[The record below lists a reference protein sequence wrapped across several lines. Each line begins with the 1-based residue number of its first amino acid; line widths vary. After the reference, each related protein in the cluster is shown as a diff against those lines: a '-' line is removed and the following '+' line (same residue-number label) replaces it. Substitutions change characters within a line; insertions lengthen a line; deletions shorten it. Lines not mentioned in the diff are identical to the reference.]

1 MSSQESLAKNV
12 EKKRMLQEEI
22 SSLQSQREDLQM
34 ILEAHRSVC
43 NKLNEQPS
51 LASLAPR
58 VVVKSEPEMDL
69 SRSATMEAMLT
80 SAKPER
86 AERPVS
92 LSLKTVPL
100 RNIEG
105 VSIDTPS
112 NGISLNFDSLME
124 GRTGLTPTNVLAPIN
139 INHTLRV
146 RGGNKK
152 YRALRLDQGNFSWPS
167 EAVSRKTRIIDVVYN
182 AANNELVRT
191 KTLVKNAIV
200 VIDAAPFRQ
209 W

>member
-1 MSSQESLAKNV
+1 
-12 EKKRMLQEEI
+12 MLQEEI

-43 NKLNEQPS
+43 NKLNEQP

-69 SRSATMEAMLT
+69 SRSATMEAMLS

-139 INHTLRV
+139 INLNSL
-146 RGGNKK
+146 G
-152 YRALRLDQGNFSWPS
+152 PS
-167 EAVSRKTRIIDVVYN
+167 CGSQQRSGLSSISAAMTELSSPASSSPNLVS
-182 AANNELVRT
+182 L
-191 KTLVKNAIV
+191 
-200 VIDAAPFRQ
+200 
-209 W
+209 

>member
-1 MSSQESLAKNV
+1 
-12 EKKRMLQEEI
+12 MLQEEI

-34 ILEAHRSVC
+34 VLEAHRNVC
-43 NKLNEQPS
+43 NKLTDQP

-58 VVVKSEPEMDL
+58 VLVKSEPEMD
-69 SRSATMEAMLT
+69 RSYSLPLTRPETMEAMLT

-112 NGISLNFDSLME
+112 SGISLNFDSLME

-139 INHTLRV
+139 INLNSL
-146 RGGNKK
+146 G
-152 YRALRLDQGNFSWPS
+152 PS
-167 EAVSRKTRIIDVVYN
+167 CGSQQRNGLSSISAAMTELSSPASSSPNLVS
-182 AANNELVRT
+182 L
-191 KTLVKNAIV
+191 
-200 VIDAAPFRQ
+200 
-209 W
+209 

>member
-1 MSSQESLAKNV
+1 
-12 EKKRMLQEEI
+12 MLQEEI

-43 NKLNEQPS
+43 NKLNQQPS

-69 SRSATMEAMLT
+69 SRPVTMEAMLT
-80 SAKPER
+80 PAKPER

-139 INHTLRV
+139 INLNSL
-146 RGGNKK
+146 G
-152 YRALRLDQGNFSWPS
+152 PS
-167 EAVSRKTRIIDVVYN
+167 CGSQQRSGLSSISAAMTELSSPASSSPNLVS
-182 AANNELVRT
+182 L
-191 KTLVKNAIV
+191 
-200 VIDAAPFRQ
+200 
-209 W
+209 

>member
-1 MSSQESLAKNV
+1 
-12 EKKRMLQEEI
+12 MLQEEI
-22 SSLQSQREDLQM
+22 SSLQAQREDLQM

-43 NKLNEQPS
+43 NKLNQQPS

-69 SRSATMEAMLT
+69 NSPETMEAILT
-80 SAKPER
+80 PAKPER

-139 INHTLRV
+139 INLNSLGPSCGSQQRS
-146 RGGNKK
+146 GGLSSISAAMTELSSPASSSPN
-152 YRALRLDQGNFSWPS
+152 L
-167 EAVSRKTRIIDVVYN
+167 VS
-182 AANNELVRT
+182 L
-191 KTLVKNAIV
+191 
-200 VIDAAPFRQ
+200 
-209 W
+209 

>member
-1 MSSQESLAKNV
+1 
-12 EKKRMLQEEI
+12 MLQEEI
-22 SSLQSQREDLQM
+22 SSLQAQREDLQM
-34 ILEAHRSVC
+34 ILEAHRNVC
-43 NKLNEQPS
+43 NKLTDQP

-58 VVVKSEPEMDL
+58 VQVKSEPEVDPRY
-69 SRSATMEAMLT
+69 SETMETILPP
-80 SAKPER
+80 SKPGR

-139 INHTLRV
+139 INLNSL
-146 RGGNKK
+146 G
-152 YRALRLDQGNFSWPS
+152 PS
-167 EAVSRKTRIIDVVYN
+167 CGSQQRSGLSSISAAMTELSSPASSSPNLVS
-182 AANNELVRT
+182 L
-191 KTLVKNAIV
+191 
-200 VIDAAPFRQ
+200 
-209 W
+209 